1 MKRPYIILNNC
12 DNTPGCPVIPAC
24 PNDIF
29 YYDYDI
35 DKLLLNDNK
44 CIECGICVR
53 ECEHDAVRL
62 FDSKIK
68 KDQEEDQ
75 YGMVLAER
83 IKDHY
88 GIEPISIKNNNDV
101 KEIFEFNKNSSNN
114 ILLFVY
120 GSWLAESY
128 IGYSFLIE
136 MLSELKE
143 EINDLEVYKIDVRN
157 INIDISGLPAYITIS
172 NGKVINK
179 YNGIKNPMYFI
190 STIINDY

>member
-12 DNTPGCPVIPAC
+12 DNTPGCPVIEAC
-24 PNDIF
+24 PKDIF

-35 DKLLLNDNK
+35 KKLLLNENK

-62 FDSKIK
+62 IDSKSDK
-68 KDQEEDQ
+68 KKEEDQ
-75 YGMVLAER
+75 YGMALANR

-88 GIEPISIKNNNDV
+88 GIEPISIVNNNQI
-101 KEIFEFNKNSSNN
+101 KEVNEFKSDNN
-114 ILLFVY
+114 VLLFIY

-143 EINDLEVYKIDVRN
+143 EIKELEVYKIDVRN
-157 INIDISGLPAYITIS
+157 
-172 NGKVINK
+172 
-179 YNGIKNPMYFI
+179 
-190 STIINDY
+190 

>member
-12 DNTPGCPVIPAC
+12 DNTPGCPVIEAC
-24 PNDIF
+24 PKDIF

-35 DKLLLNDNK
+35 KKLLLNENK

-62 FDSKIK
+62 IDSNLDK
-68 KDQEEDQ
+68 KQEEDQ
-75 YGMVLAER
+75 YGMALANR

-88 GIEPISIKNNNDV
+88 GIEPVSIANNNQI
-101 KEIFEFNKNSSNN
+101 KEVDEFKNDNN

-143 EINDLEVYKIDVRN
+143 EIEELEVYKIDLRN
-157 INIDISGLPAYITIS
+157 VDIELSGLPAYVTIQ

-179 YNGIKNPMYFI
+179 YIGIKNPMYFLP
-190 STIINDY
+190 TIINDY

>member
-1 MKRPYIILNNC
+1 LKRPYIILNNC
-12 DNTPGCPVIPAC
+12 DNTPGCPVIEAC
-24 PNDIF
+24 PKDIF

-35 DKLLLNDNK
+35 KKLLLNENK

-62 FDSKIK
+62 IDSKINK
-68 KDQEEDQ
+68 EQEEDQ
-75 YGMVLAER
+75 YGMALANR

-88 GIEPISIKNNNDV
+88 GIEPISIANNNQI
-101 KEIFEFNKNSSNN
+101 KEIHEFKNDNNN

-128 IGYSFLIE
+128 IGYAFLIE

-143 EINDLEVYKIDVRN
+143 EIKELEVYKIDVRN
-157 INIDISGLPAYITIS
+157 IDIELSGLPAYVTIR
-172 NGKVINK
+172 NGKIINK
-179 YNGIKNPMYFI
+179 YIGIKNPMYFLP
-190 STIINDY
+190 TIINDY